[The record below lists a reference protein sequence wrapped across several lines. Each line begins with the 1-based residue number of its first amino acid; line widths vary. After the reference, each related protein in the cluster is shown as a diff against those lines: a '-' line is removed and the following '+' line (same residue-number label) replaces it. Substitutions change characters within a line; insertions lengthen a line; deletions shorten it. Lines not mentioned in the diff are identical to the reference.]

1 MARNAGAEARGEAC
15 YRAPVSPSVPP
26 TPAARSR
33 KRTKPNPA
41 VEPVLASDLD
51 RAPPGVLLLEIS
63 TEVCNQVGGIYQVLR
78 SKASTMVKRWE
89 DHYVLVGPYEQR
101 RAEVEF
107 EPRAP
112 TGWMKAVVEL
122 LATEGL
128 VVHYG
133 RWLVPGNPRCLL
145 VEHGL
150 SEHDLGKVKYRLWKE
165 HGIEVPAGD
174 AVIDLAVT
182 FGDAVRRVLGAVC
195 HVSSTHKNP
204 EKRRVLAH
212 FHEWL
217 GGLAIPMA
225 RKDRMPVTCVFTTHA
240 TLLGRYIAS
249 NEEGFYDR
257 LQGRN
262 DAAEAAKYNIRCQH
276 AMERA
281 CSHGAHV
288 FTTVSPITGEECSA
302 LLGRPVDAVLPNGLD
317 MARYDMGHEF
327 QTLHAEFKQK
337 IHRFTMGHFFPSYKM
352 DLDRTVYMF
361 TSGRFEPR
369 NKGFDLCLEAL
380 ARLNTQ
386 IKAFGIP
393 VNVVFFI
400 VTARPVR
407 FLLPEVL
414 QTAGVLGELKEVCS
428 AIMRDVEAKLFP
440 LAAGG
445 ERVNI
450 DTLVDPY
457 WSVRYKRTQQALR
470 RSGLPPVVTHAVE
483 NEATD
488 AVLGYLRQLQL
499 FNRPEDPVKVVY
511 HPQFITSTNPLW
523 GIEYEQFVR
532 GCHLGVFP
540 SAYEPWGYTPLE
552 CAALGVPAVTSDLAG
567 FGKYVAEKYPDH
579 DEWGITVLKRRG
591 RGYHDSAADLARWL
605 LAYCR
610 LDRKGRIDLRNKV
623 QRQSELFDWGR
634 LGRAYHRA
642 HDLAL
647 ERSAAEPQ

>member
-1 MARNAGAEARGEAC
+1 MLTKAGA
-15 YRAPVSPSVPP
+15 
-26 TPAARSR
+26 TPAV
-33 KRTKPNPA
+33 A
-41 VEPVLASDLD
+41 VSDAD
-51 RAPPGVLLLEIS
+51 RAPQGVVLLEFS

-78 SKASTMVKRWE
+78 SKASTMVSRWG
-89 DHYVLVGPYEQR
+89 DHYILVGPYEQR

-107 EPRAP
+107 EPRPA
-112 TGWMKAVVEL
+112 TGWMKQVVDL
-122 LATEGL
+122 LASQGL
-128 VVHYG
+128 TVHYG

-145 VEHGL
+145 LEHHL
-150 SEHDLGKVKYRLWKE
+150 PAHELDRIKYILWQH
-165 HGIEVPAGD
+165 HGIECPAGD
-174 AVIDLAVT
+174 PTVDLAVS
-182 FGDAVRRVLGAVC
+182 FGEASRRVLAAVC

-217 GGLAIPMA
+217 GGLAIPLA
-225 RKDRMPVTCVFTTHA
+225 RHDRMPVTCVFTTHA

-249 NEEGFYDR
+249 NDENFYNH
-257 LQGRN
+257 LGWFN
-262 DAAEAAKYNIRCQH
+262 DAEQAGKYNIRCQH

-281 CSHGAHV
+281 CAHGAHV
-288 FTTVSPITGEECSA
+288 FTTVSPVTGEECAS
-302 LLGRPVDAVLPNGLD
+302 LLGRPVDMVLPNGLD
-317 MARYDMGHEF
+317 IARYDVGHEF
-327 QTLHAEFKQK
+327 QTLHAEFKDR
-337 IHRFTMGHFFPSYKM
+337 IHRFTMSHFFPSYPL
-352 DLDRTVYMF
+352 DLERTIYMF

-380 ARLNTQ
+380 ARLNAQ

-400 VTARPVR
+400 VTSRPVR
-407 FLLPEVL
+407 FMLPEVL
-414 QTAGVLGELKEVCS
+414 QAAGVLGELQSVCS
-428 AIMRDVEAKLFP
+428 AIARDIESKLFP
-440 LAAGG
+440 LAAAG
-445 ERVNI
+445 ERVNV
-450 DTLVDPY
+450 DHLVDPY
-457 WSVRYKRTQQALR
+457 WAVRYRRTQQALR
-470 RSGLPPVVTHAVE
+470 RPGLPPVVTHAVE
-483 NEATD
+483 GEGAD
-488 AVLGYLRQLQL
+488 PVLSYIRQLGL
-499 FNRPEDPVKVVY
+499 YNRPEDPVKVVY

-567 FGKYVAEKYPDH
+567 FGRYIQEKYPDH
-579 DEWGITVLKRRG
+579 DDWGLNVLKRRG
-591 RGYHDSAADLARWL
+591 RGYHDAAADLARWL

-610 LDRKGRIDLRNKV
+610 LDRKGRIDLRNRV

-647 ERSAAEPQ
+647 ERAAPLEPAGSDHAPSKPEPSKPEPGT